1 MCGIPQRSMM
11 ISAGA
16 DRPATGAV
24 STAAVAGTS
33 ARAAP
38 PTMAARIT
46 QVASPRIRLPPC
58 GALAAPLAP
67 TLAQEW
73 PMASRRLAGAAL
85 CGRMRPM
92 PGPAL
97 ADLATKYDAWLR
109 DAALPLWAGDGYD
122 ALADGFREA
131 LDEAGRPVDGPV
143 RLRVQARQTWVY
155 AQAGRTG
162 WPGPWRERV

>member
-1 MCGIPQRSMM
+1 MCGIPQRSML

-58 GALAAPLAP
+58 GALAALLEAHTSAGMADGEPAP
-67 TLAQEW
+67 CGG
-73 PMASRRLAGAAL
+73 GAVRENA
-85 CGRMRPM
+85 PM
-92 PGPAL
+92 PGTAL
-97 ADLATKYDAWLR
+97 ADLAAKYD
-109 DAALPLWAGDGYD
+109 
-122 ALADGFREA
+122 
-131 LDEAGRPVDGPV
+131 
-143 RLRVQARQTWVY
+143 
-155 AQAGRTG
+155 
-162 WPGPWRERV
+162 